1 MPRFGRTSN
10 NSAPTSSASLVPRR
24 SYYSMRDLVRFLRAD
39 YPETPLVV
47 GGNHVTTYAVQ
58 TLVETGCDFV
68 VMGEGEYTM
77 LALIEALSSGTDPA
91 QVAGLAFRDK
101 SGQTVVT
108 PPAQLVED
116 PDLTDAA

>member
-1 MPRFGRTSN
+1 
-10 NSAPTSSASLVPRR
+10 
-24 SYYSMRDLVRFLRAD
+24 MRDLVRFLRAD